1 MRKVGL
7 ILLSAVLLFGSPDV
21 YAKRGKSKKSKKT
34 EVSKD
39 SSVKKESSTNG
50 LLRRKLVKRRKE
62 TFLHYIGLKGKS
74 ILKCR

>member
-39 SSVKKESSTNG
+39 SSVKKESS
-50 LLRRKLVKRRKE
+50 K
-62 TFLHYIGLKGKS
+62 
-74 ILKCR
+74 